1 MFRILMIFH
10 FLFLIS
16 WASGQALNPYAQKG
30 DRMYRDSNYVGAEE
44 AYRKANAENPSFNF
58 QYNLANSLY
67 QQGRIK
73 EAQSAYE
80 KSISNSSTTP
90 QQLSSAYYNLGNTN
104 FHNKAYDKSIEAY
117 KESLKLNP
125 KDAAAKINLAQAK
138 RMKVQQQQ
146 QEQQQQQQNKQQE
159 QKQQDQKPQD
169 QKDKN
174 QQEQKNQPQN
184 EKNAD
189 QKKIDNSQ
197 DDPKEK
203 KEDQGGTE
211 EKKLTKEEANQLLKM
226 VEDKDKK
233 VKERLQQQNRKRVP
247 KDKDW

>member
-1 MFRILMIFH
+1 MFRILLIFH

>member
-1 MFRILMIFH
+1 MIFH

-184 EKNAD
+184 EKNTD

>member
-1 MFRILMIFH
+1 MFRILLVFH
-10 FLFLIS
+10 FLLLS
-16 WASGQALNPYAQKG
+16 SMASGQALNPYAQKG

-138 RMKVQQQQ
+138 RMKVQQQ
-146 QEQQQQQQNKQQE
+146 EQQQQNKQQE
-159 QKQQDQKPQD
+159 QEQKQQDQKD
-169 QKDKN
+169 QN
-174 QQEQKNQPQN
+174 QQEQKNQQQN

>member
-1 MFRILMIFH
+1 MFRILLVFH

-16 WASGQALNPYAQKG
+16 RASGQALNPYAQKG

-80 KSISNSSTTP
+80 KSISNSSTSP

-146 QEQQQQQQNKQQE
+146 QEQQEQNKQQE
-159 QKQQDQKPQD
+159 QKQQDQKD
-169 QKDKN
+169 QN
-174 QQEQKNQPQN
+174 QQEQKNEPQN

-247 KDKDW
+247 KNKDW

>member
-1 MFRILMIFH
+1 MFRILLVFH

-16 WASGQALNPYAQKG
+16 RASGQALNPYAQKG

-138 RMKVQQQQ
+138 RMKVQQQ
-146 QEQQQQQQNKQQE
+146 EQQQQNKQQE
-159 QKQQDQKPQD
+159 QKQQDQKEQ
-169 QKDKN
+169 N
-174 QQEQKNQPQN
+174 QQEQKNQQQN

-203 KEDQGGTE
+203 KEDQGETE

-247 KDKDW
+247 KNKDW

>member
-1 MFRILMIFH
+1 MFRILLIFH

-44 AYRKANAENPSFNF
+44 AYRKANAENSSFNF

-159 QKQQDQKPQD
+159 QKQENQKEQN
-169 QKDKN
+169 QK
-174 QQEQKNQPQN
+174 EQKNQPQN

>member
-146 QEQQQQQQNKQQE
+146 QEQQQNKQQE

-174 QQEQKNQPQN
+174 QQDQKNQPQN
-184 EKNAD
+184 EKNED

>member
-1 MFRILMIFH
+1 LAFP
-10 FLFLIS
+10 FLLLLS
-16 WASGQALNPYAQKG
+16 KASGQTLNPYAQKG

-104 FHNKAYDKSIEAY
+104 FHNKAYNKSIEAY

-146 QEQQQQQQNKQQE
+146 QEQQQQQQQQNKQQE
-159 QKQQDQKPQD
+159 QKQQDQKQQD
-169 QKDKN
+169 QKDQN

-203 KEDQGGTE
+203 KEDQGETE

>member
-1 MFRILMIFH
+1 MFRILLVFH

-16 WASGQALNPYAQKG
+16 RASGQALNPYAQKG

-80 KSISNSSTTP
+80 KSISNSSTSP

-138 RMKVQQQQ
+138 RMKVQQQ
-146 QEQQQQQQNKQQE
+146 EQQQQNKQQE
-159 QKQQDQKPQD
+159 QKQQDQKD
-169 QKDKN
+169 QN
-174 QQEQKNQPQN
+174 QQEQKNQQQN

>member
-1 MFRILMIFH
+1 MFRILLVFH

-16 WASGQALNPYAQKG
+16 RASGQALNPYAQKG

-80 KSISNSSTTP
+80 KSISNSSTSP

-146 QEQQQQQQNKQQE
+146 QEQQEQNKQQE
-159 QKQQDQKPQD
+159 QKQQDQKEQ
-169 QKDKN
+169 N
-174 QQEQKNQPQN
+174 QQEQKNQQQN

-247 KDKDW
+247 KNKDW

>member
-1 MFRILMIFH
+1 MFRILLVFH

-16 WASGQALNPYAQKG
+16 RASGQALNPYAQKG

-146 QEQQQQQQNKQQE
+146 QDQQQQQQNKQQE
-159 QKQQDQKPQD
+159 KKQ
-169 QKDKN
+169 
-174 QQEQKNQPQN
+174 
-184 EKNAD
+184 D
-189 QKKIDNSQ
+189 QKKIDNSR

-233 VKERLQQQNRKRVP
+233 VKKRLQQQNRKRVP

>member
-1 MFRILMIFH
+1 MFRILLVFH

-16 WASGQALNPYAQKG
+16 RASGQALNPYAQKG

-159 QKQQDQKPQD
+159 QKQEDQKEQ
-169 QKDKN
+169 N
-174 QQEQKNQPQN
+174 QQDQKNQPQN
-184 EKNAD
+184 EKNED

-203 KEDQGGTE
+203 KEDQGETE

>member
-1 MFRILMIFH
+1 MFRILLVFH
-10 FLFLIS
+10 FLLLS
-16 WASGQALNPYAQKG
+16 SMASGQALNPYAQKG

-80 KSISNSSTTP
+80 KSISNSSTSP

-146 QEQQQQQQNKQQE
+146 QEQQEQNKQQE
-159 QKQQDQKPQD
+159 QKQQDQKD
-169 QKDKN
+169 QN
-174 QQEQKNQPQN
+174 QQEQKNQQQN

>member
-1 MFRILMIFH
+1 MFRILLVFH
-10 FLFLIS
+10 FLLLS
-16 WASGQALNPYAQKG
+16 SMASGQALNPNAQKG

-90 QQLSSAYYNLGNTN
+90 QQLSSAYYNLGNSN

-138 RMKVQQQQ
+138 RMKVQQQ
-146 QEQQQQQQNKQQE
+146 EQQQQNKQQE
-159 QKQQDQKPQD
+159 QKQQDQKEQ
-169 QKDKN
+169 N
-174 QQEQKNQPQN
+174 QQEQKNQQQN

-203 KEDQGGTE
+203 KEDQGETE

>member
-1 MFRILMIFH
+1 MFRILLIFH

-80 KSISNSSTTP
+80 KSISNSPTTP

-159 QKQQDQKPQD
+159 QKQEDQKEQ
-169 QKDKN
+169 N
-174 QQEQKNQPQN
+174 QQDQKNQPQN
-184 EKNAD
+184 EKNED

>member
-1 MFRILMIFH
+1 MFRILLVFH
-10 FLFLIS
+10 FLLLS
-16 WASGQALNPYAQKG
+16 SMASGQALNPYAQKG

-138 RMKVQQQQ
+138 RMKVQQQ
-146 QEQQQQQQNKQQE
+146 EQQQQNKQQE
-159 QKQQDQKPQD
+159 QKQQDQKD
-169 QKDKN
+169 QN
-174 QQEQKNQPQN
+174 QQEQKNQQQN

>member
-1 MFRILMIFH
+1 MFRILLVFH
-10 FLFLIS
+10 FLLLS
-16 WASGQALNPYAQKG
+16 SMASGQALNPYAQKG

-138 RMKVQQQQ
+138 RMKVQQQ
-146 QEQQQQQQNKQQE
+146 EQQQQNKQQE
-159 QKQQDQKPQD
+159 QKQQDQKD
-169 QKDKN
+169 QN
-174 QQEQKNQPQN
+174 QQEQNC
-184 EKNAD
+184 
-189 QKKIDNSQ
+189 
-197 DDPKEK
+197 
-203 KEDQGGTE
+203 
-211 EKKLTKEEANQLLKM
+211 
-226 VEDKDKK
+226 
-233 VKERLQQQNRKRVP
+233 KRP
-247 KDKDW
+247 GSWFYQH

>member
-1 MFRILMIFH
+1 MFRILLVFH

-16 WASGQALNPYAQKG
+16 RASGQALNPNAQKG
-30 DRMYRDSNYVGAEE
+30 DRLYRDSNYVGAEE

-80 KSISNSSTTP
+80 KSITNSSTTP

-138 RMKVQQQQ
+138 RMKVQQQ
-146 QEQQQQQQNKQQE
+146 E
-159 QKQQDQKPQD
+159 
-169 QKDKN
+169 
-174 QQEQKNQPQN
+174 
-184 EKNAD
+184 
-189 QKKIDNSQ
+189 
-197 DDPKEK
+197 
-203 KEDQGGTE
+203 
-211 EKKLTKEEANQLLKM
+211 
-226 VEDKDKK
+226 
-233 VKERLQQQNRKRVP
+233 
-247 KDKDW
+247 

>member
-174 QQEQKNQPQN
+174 QQDQKNQPQN
-184 EKNAD
+184 EKNED